1 MSICAISTCWR
12 AGLTRDAK
20 ELIEKMKETGISLLE
35 LEFRI
40 FSETFEEIK
49 KNCTAW
55 GIKIISMHAVCPSPQ
70 DRVRGAEKYLISDT
84 EEENRIRGV
93 DHVKQTLRNA
103 ADVGARAIVLHC
115 GRIPAD
121 EPINIMKTF
130 YDEEKIQS
138 KEAEKSLQEISQ
150 NRAANKG
157 KNFDALLKSLDEINA
172 EAEKLG
178 IDVGLENRY
187 YFFEFPDMNE
197 LKTIFSLFDG
207 SKLGYWHDTGHAQ
220 VNETLFGISQSGRA
234 TNTIWQ
240 GKSNWTDS
248 EGTARRVEARDA
260 EIKWATARTPNKIFS
275 KKTKFRKLLT
285 QEMLLKTFHNRL
297 IGVHLHDVL
306 NGYNDHN
313 APGCGTVD
321 FDMVKSYLK
330 PETIRVMEINQKVS
344 PADAKQGITFLK
356 DKGIF

>member
-1 MSICAISTCWR
+1 MSICAVSTCWR
-12 AGLTRDAK
+12 AGQTRDAK

-84 EEENRIRGV
+84 EEENRVRGV

-103 ADVGARAIVLHC
+103 ADVGAQAIILHC
-115 GRIPAD
+115 GRIPLD

-150 NRAANKG
+150 NHAANKG

-220 VNETLFGISQSGRA
+220 VNETLFGISQ
-234 TNTIWQ
+234 
-240 GKSNWTDS
+240 
-248 EGTARRVEARDA
+248 
-260 EIKWATARTPNKIFS
+260 
-275 KKTKFRKLLT
+275 
-285 QEMLLKTFHNRL
+285 EMLLKTFHNRL

-344 PADAKQGITFLK
+344 PADAKNGITFLK

>member
-1 MSICAISTCWR
+1 MSICAVSTCWR
-12 AGLTRDAK
+12 AGQTRDAK

-40 FSETFEEIK
+40 SRGTFEEIK

-84 EEENRIRGV
+84 EEENRVRGV

-103 ADVGARAIVLHC
+103 ADVGAQAIILHC
-115 GRIPAD
+115 GRIPLD

-150 NRAANKG
+150 NRTANKG
-157 KNFDALLKSLDEINA
+157 KNFDALLKSLGEINA

-178 IDVGLENRY
+178 INVGLENRY

-197 LKTIFSLFDG
+197 LKTIFRRFNG

-234 TNTIWQ
+234 T
-240 GKSNWTDS
+240 
-248 EGTARRVEARDA
+248 
-260 EIKWATARTPNKIFS
+260 
-275 KKTKFRKLLT
+275 TKFRKLLT
-285 QEMLLKTFHNRL
+285 HEMLLKTFHNHL
-297 IGVHLHDVL
+297 IGVHLHDVQ

-344 PADAKQGITFLK
+344 PADVKQGIAFLK

>member
-1 MSICAISTCWR
+1 MSICAVSTCWR
-12 AGLTRDAK
+12 AGQTHDAK

-84 EEENRIRGV
+84 EEEKRVRGV

-103 ADVGARAIVLHC
+103 ADIGARAIILHC
-115 GRIPAD
+115 GRIPLD

-150 NRAANKG
+150 NHAANKG

-220 VNETLFGISQSGRA
+220 VNETLFGISQ
-234 TNTIWQ
+234 
-240 GKSNWTDS
+240 
-248 EGTARRVEARDA
+248 
-260 EIKWATARTPNKIFS
+260 
-275 KKTKFRKLLT
+275 
-285 QEMLLKTFHNRL
+285 EMLLKTFHNRL

-344 PADAKQGITFLK
+344 PADAKNGITFLK

>member
-1 MSICAISTCWR
+1 MSICAVSTCWR
-12 AGLTRDAK
+12 AGQTHDAK

-40 FSETFEEIK
+40 SRGTFEEIK

-70 DRVRGAEKYLISDT
+70 DKVRGAEKYLISDT
-84 EEENRIRGV
+84 EEEKRVRGV

-103 ADVGARAIVLHC
+103 ADIGARAIILHC
-115 GRIPAD
+115 GRIPLD

-150 NRAANKG
+150 NHAANKG

-220 VNETLFGISQSGRA
+220 VNETLFGISQ
-234 TNTIWQ
+234 
-240 GKSNWTDS
+240 
-248 EGTARRVEARDA
+248 
-260 EIKWATARTPNKIFS
+260 
-275 KKTKFRKLLT
+275 
-285 QEMLLKTFHNRL
+285 EMLLKTFHNRL

-344 PADAKQGITFLK
+344 PADAKNGITFLK

>member
-1 MSICAISTCWR
+1 MSICAVSTCWR
-12 AGLTRDAK
+12 AGQTHDAK

-84 EEENRIRGV
+84 EEENRVRGV

-103 ADVGARAIVLHC
+103 ADIGARAIILHC
-115 GRIPAD
+115 GRIPLD

-150 NRAANKG
+150 NHAANKG

-220 VNETLFGISQSGRA
+220 VNETLFGISQ
-234 TNTIWQ
+234 
-240 GKSNWTDS
+240 
-248 EGTARRVEARDA
+248 
-260 EIKWATARTPNKIFS
+260 
-275 KKTKFRKLLT
+275 
-285 QEMLLKTFHNRL
+285 EMLLKTFHNRL

-344 PADAKQGITFLK
+344 PADVKQGIAFLK

>member
-1 MSICAISTCWR
+1 MSICAVSTCWR
-12 AGLTRDAK
+12 AGQTRDAK

-70 DRVRGAEKYLISDT
+70 DKVRGAEKYLISDT
-84 EEENRIRGV
+84 EEEKRVRGV

-103 ADVGARAIVLHC
+103 ADIGARAIILHC
-115 GRIPAD
+115 GRIPLD

-150 NRAANKG
+150 NHAANKG

-220 VNETLFGISQSGRA
+220 VNETLFGISQ
-234 TNTIWQ
+234 
-240 GKSNWTDS
+240 
-248 EGTARRVEARDA
+248 
-260 EIKWATARTPNKIFS
+260 
-275 KKTKFRKLLT
+275 
-285 QEMLLKTFHNRL
+285 EMLLKTFHNRL

-344 PADAKQGITFLK
+344 PADAKNGITFLK

>member
-1 MSICAISTCWR
+1 MSICAVSTCWR
-12 AGLTRDAK
+12 AGQTHDAK

-84 EEENRIRGV
+84 EEENRVRGV

-103 ADVGARAIVLHC
+103 ADVGAQAIILHC
-115 GRIPAD
+115 GRIPLD

-150 NRAANKG
+150 NHAANKG

-220 VNETLFGISQSGRA
+220 VNETLFGISQ
-234 TNTIWQ
+234 
-240 GKSNWTDS
+240 
-248 EGTARRVEARDA
+248 
-260 EIKWATARTPNKIFS
+260 
-275 KKTKFRKLLT
+275 
-285 QEMLLKTFHNRL
+285 EMLLKTFHNRL

-344 PADAKQGITFLK
+344 PADAKNGITFLK